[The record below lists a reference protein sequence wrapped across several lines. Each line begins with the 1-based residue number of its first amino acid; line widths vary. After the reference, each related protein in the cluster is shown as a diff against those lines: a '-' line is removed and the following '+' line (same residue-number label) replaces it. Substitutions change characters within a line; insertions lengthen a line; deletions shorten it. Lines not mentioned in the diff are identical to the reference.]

1 MKSDCASRGTGKGH
15 KGHEVALEEEDRPG
29 GKRGAWFS
37 HDFVPQ
43 LLGICH

>member
-1 MKSDCASRGTGKGH
+1 MKSDCASCGTG

-37 HDFVPQ
+37 LDFIPQ
-43 LLGICH
+43 HLGTCR